1 MTQSSRCQPSH
12 RWLTLT
18 ILSISLLTVMA
29 GAAVAPALGAVR
41 AYFADTPPILIQL
54 IVSMPALFIILTNLF
69 FSQLCRL
76 MRSRTIALLG
86 LALYVCAGSGAFFCI
101 HIGVLL
107 ASRAVLGVAVGMLLP
122 LSTGLLTYYFP
133 PERMAHLMG
142 LSAFMNQM
150 GGVIATMLAGLL
162 CTISWN
168 CAFLIY
174 LGGLVAMGLV
184 LLFLPNETLPQRP
197 KKLSLWATLRKF
209 HPSVAGMLLLMLIFF
224 IFPTH
229 FAITGLSM
237 GLSQQMTTLL
247 MVGLDLIAA
256 LGGLAFGKLMAWLPR
271 SMKYVAPACLLAGM
285 MCLAFASNV
294 TALVAGCVLI
304 GVATGLGVPYLN
316 TIASIKGGKES
327 TTTVMPLLA
336 AALNGG
342 QFLSPLLVTPCAHL
356 FFGADDPQGA
366 YKVGIG
372 VAVLYLL
379 QTITTRH
386 RQMLPPRKR

>member
-1 MTQSSRCQPSH
+1 
-12 RWLTLT
+12 
-18 ILSISLLTVMA
+18 
-29 GAAVAPALGAVR
+29 
-41 AYFADTPPILIQL
+41 
-54 IVSMPALFIILTNLF
+54 
-69 FSQLCRL
+69 
-76 MRSRTIALLG
+76 
-86 LALYVCAGSGAFFCI
+86 
-101 HIGVLL
+101 
-107 ASRAVLGVAVGMLLP
+107 
-122 LSTGLLTYYFP
+122 
-133 PERMAHLMG
+133 
-142 LSAFMNQM
+142 
-150 GGVIATMLAGLL
+150 
-162 CTISWN
+162 
-168 CAFLIY
+168 
-174 LGGLVAMGLV
+174 MGLV

-197 KKLSLWATLRKF
+197 KQLSVWATLRKF

-256 LGGLAFGKLMAWLPR
+256 LAGLAFGKLMAWLPR

-285 MCLAFASNV
+285 MCLAFAGNV

-304 GVATGLGVPYLN
+304 GVATGFGVPYLN
-316 TIASIKGGKES
+316 TIASIKGGNEA

-336 AALNGG
+336 AALHGG
-342 QFLSPLLVTPCAHL
+342 QFLSPLLVTPCAHI

-379 QTITTRH
+379 QTTTTRH
-386 RQMLPPRKR
+386 RQMLPPRER